1 MVDKIDGIE
10 GHVIKAELI
19 HEGIAHGFTHEL
31 GGGMTIGK
39 DFDAAI
45 YLKGALANIK
55 RIQSTS
61 MAASILVESARGSP
75 SIRFNKLGFE
85 LFIICRQ
92 YKAKI
97 CEIDGGEV
105 KPLYEGRR
113 LHPYLAVGLPA
124 IAEYE
129 QRIQRAAKVD
139 HALLHDLICEMV
151 DAIRTQCASRNIKAE
166 VDNFSRNAHA
176 KLARAV
182 RYVLSLFGK
191 RSRLLILRVDLYV
204 RAGSRGWSYSDEA
217 DVAFE
222 KFACDLARCKIV
234 PDVIGWMSARE
245 DGIERGRHYHVW
257 VALDGHEHHAGASL
271 TKMLGEYWAHECVGS
286 GEVASYF
293 NCFALAKKY
302 QYLGIGMV
310 RCDNADKLL
319 GLYYSIRYLFKE
331 EVMLMPNSG
340 RPRNFRRGLVDK
352 DYVRRGAP
360 RLHDD
365 DLKLARSILLGSKP
379 YKADVSV
386 TGRDLEY
393 RFTCKP

>member
-10 GHVIKAELI
+10 GRVIKAELI
-19 HEGIAHGFTHEL
+19 HEGIAYGFTHDPA
-31 GGGMTIGK
+31 GGMIVGK

-45 YLKGALANIK
+45 YMKGVLTTIK
-55 RIQSTS
+55 RVQSS
-61 MAASILVESARGSP
+61 SIPVSIVVESARNRP
-75 SIRFNKLGFE
+75 SIRFNKLGLD
-85 LFIICRQ
+85 LFIACKQ
-92 YKAKI
+92 YRSKI
-97 CEIDGGEV
+97 CGVVDGEV
-105 KPLYEGRR
+105 RPLYEGRN
-113 LHPYLAVGLPA
+113 LHPYLAVGLPV

-129 QRIQRAAKVD
+129 QQIQYAAEGD
-139 HALLHDLICEMV
+139 HERLHQLMSEMV
-151 DAIRTQCASRNIKAE
+151 DTIRMRCREGNVKAE
-166 VDNFSRNAHA
+166 VANFSRNAKA
-176 KLARAV
+176 KLARAL
-182 RYVLSLFGK
+182 RYVLSLFEQ

-217 DVAFE
+217 DAAFE
-222 KFACDLARCKIV
+222 KFACDLARSKIV
-234 PDVIGWMSARE
+234 PDVVGWMSARE

-257 VALDGHEHHAGASL
+257 VAVDGHEHHAGASL

-293 NCFALAKKY
+293 NCFALAKQY
-302 QYLGIGMV
+302 QHLGIGMV
-310 RCDNADKLL
+310 RCDDADKLL
-319 GLYYSIRYLFKE
+319 GLYYAIRYLFKD
-331 EVMLMPNSG
+331 EVMLVPNSG

-379 YKADVSV
+379 YKADVPVS
-386 TGRDLEY
+386 GRDLEY

>member
-1 MVDKIDGIE
+1 MVNKLDGVE
-10 GHVIKAELI
+10 GQVIKAELI
-19 HEGIAHGFTHEL
+19 HEGIANGFTHDP
-31 GGGMTIGK
+31 GGGMIVGK

-45 YLKGALANIK
+45 YLKGVLATVK

-61 MAASILVESARGSP
+61 MAVSILVESAKGSP

-85 LFIICRQ
+85 LFIACRQ
-92 YKAKI
+92 YTAKI
-97 CEIDGGEV
+97 CVMDGGDV

-113 LHPYLAVGLPA
+113 LHPYLAVGLPV

-129 QRIQRAAKVD
+129 QRIQRAAEVD
-139 HALLHDLICEMV
+139 HALLHHLMSEMV
-151 DAIRTQCASRNIKAE
+151 HAIRTQCASRNIKAE
-166 VDNFSRNAHA
+166 VDNFPRNAHA
-176 KLARAV
+176 KLARAL
-182 RYVLSLFGK
+182 RYVLSLFEQ

-217 DVAFE
+217 DAAFE
-222 KFACDLARCKIV
+222 KFACDLARSKIV
-234 PDVIGWMSARE
+234 PDVVGWMSARE

-257 VALDGHEHHAGASL
+257 VAVDGHEHHAGASL

-293 NCFALAKKY
+293 NCFALAKQY
-302 QYLGIGMV
+302 QHLGIGMV
-310 RCDNADKLL
+310 RCDDADKLL
-319 GLYYSIRYLFKE
+319 GLYYAIRYLFKD
-331 EVMLMPNSG
+331 EVMLVPNSG

-379 YKADVSV
+379 RKPDAPASD
-386 TGRDLEY
+386 RDLEY
-393 RFTCKP
+393 RFTCQP